1 MNEKVDI
8 QVFRRR
14 LTVEMEG
21 LTPLEIK
28 ALATQ
33 VEDRMTEISRQNSGL
48 ADSSVLAILTSMF
61 FAADLEKMQGA
72 RQTEQMALEKK
83 VEELTTALRAALS
96 HVQK

>member
-14 LTVEMEG
+14 FTIEMEG

-28 ALATQ
+28 ALAMK
-33 VEDRMTEISRQNSGL
+33 VDEKMNEIHHQNKGV
-48 ADSSVLAILTSMF
+48 ADSSMLAILTALH
-61 FAADLEKMQGA
+61 FASDLDKAQAG

-83 VEELTTALRAALS
+83 VEELTTTLRAALS
-96 HVQK
+96 HAQK